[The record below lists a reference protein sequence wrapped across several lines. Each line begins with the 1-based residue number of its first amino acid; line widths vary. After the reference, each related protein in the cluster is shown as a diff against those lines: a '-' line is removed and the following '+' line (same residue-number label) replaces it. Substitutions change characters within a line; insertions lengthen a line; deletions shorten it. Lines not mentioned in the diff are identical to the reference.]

1 MKLRNQKRI
10 ASEVLKKGTKKI
22 KFDPTRLADIKEA
35 ITRADI
41 KGLVLDNAISA
52 EPVRSTSRSRARKIL
67 VQKRKGRKTGKGS
80 RKGVITARLSK
91 KENWI
96 NHVRKQRQFIQELR
110 DKNLISTKVYRMM
123 YSKVKGGFFRS
134 KNHIK
139 IYLTEN
145 RLFEDVKK

>member
-10 ASEVLKKGTKKI
+10 AASVLKKGKKKI
-22 KFDPTRLADIKEA
+22 KFSQDRLSDIKEA

-41 KGLVLDNAISA
+41 RTLVIDKAIKA
-52 EPVRSTSRSRARKIL
+52 EPKRGVSRSRARKIL

-80 RKGVITARLSK
+80 RKGVMTARLSK
-91 KENWI
+91 KDNWM
-96 NHVRKQRQFIQELR
+96 NHVRKQRKFIQELR
-110 DKNLISTKVYRMM
+110 DKKLISTKVYRMM

>member
-1 MKLRNQKRI
+1 MKLRNQKRL
-10 ASEVLKKGTKKI
+10 ASEVLKKGSKKI
-22 KFDPTRLADIKEA
+22 KFDQSRLTDIKEA

-41 KGLVLDNAISA
+41 RGLVIDNAISA
-52 EPVRSTSRSRARKIL
+52 DPIRGTSRSRARKII

-80 RKGVITARLSK
+80 RKGVITSRLSK
-91 KENWI
+91 KENWM
-96 NHVRKQRQFIQELR
+96 NHIRKQRKFIQEIR
-110 DKNLISTKVYRMM
+110 DKKLISTQVYRTM

>member
-1 MKLRNQKRI
+1 MKLRNQKRL
-10 ASEVLKKGTKKI
+10 AAEVLKKGRKRI
-22 KFDPTRLADIKEA
+22 KFDTARLADIKEA
-35 ITRADI
+35 ITRIDI
-41 KGLVLDNAISA
+41 KGLVVDNAISA
-52 EPVRSTSRSRARKIL
+52 EPKRGTSRSRARKIL

-80 RKGVITARLSK
+80 RKGVTTARLPK
-91 KENWI
+91 KENWM
-96 NHVRKQRQFIQELR
+96 NHVRKQRKFIQELR
-110 DKNLISTKVYRMM
+110 DKKLISTSVYRMM

>member
-1 MKLRNQKRI
+1 MKLKNQKRI
-10 ASEVLKKGTKKI
+10 AAEVMKTGKKKV
-22 KFDPTRLADIKEA
+22 KFDTNRLADIKEA
-35 ITRADI
+35 ITRIDI
-41 KGLVLDNAISA
+41 KGLVVDKAISA
-52 EPVRSTSRSRARKIL
+52 DPKRGTSRSRARKIL

-91 KENWI
+91 KENWM
-96 NHVRKQRQFIQELR
+96 NHVRKQREFIQELR
-110 DKNLISTKVYRMM
+110 DKKLISTQVYRMM